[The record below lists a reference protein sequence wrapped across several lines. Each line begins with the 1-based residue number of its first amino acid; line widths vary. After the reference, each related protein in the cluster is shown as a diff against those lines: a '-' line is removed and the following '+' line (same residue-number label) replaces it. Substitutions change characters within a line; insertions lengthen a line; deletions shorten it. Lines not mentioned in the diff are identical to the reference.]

1 MAASKMMMLSMS
13 LMEKIDRFDA
23 DKLGQRGPND
33 PKPAPALT
41 NRFNNLR

>member
-23 DKLGQRGPND
+23 DNSGQPW
-33 PKPAPALT
+33 PK
-41 NRFNNLR
+41 

>member
-23 DKLGQRGPND
+23 DKIDQPW
-33 PKPAPALT
+33 PK
-41 NRFNNLR
+41 